1 MIIDWLTTPMS
12 SANQSLTFYFARVS
26 ERKLEKERDRVCVQR
41 GRDYFFVKIKIW
53 LSLQQMYTWKLGL
66 IKLDLITTDD
76 DFPNIK
82 NTTEFHFQYEKV
94 IFENEYER
102 SYKCDSSQSFNLGNT
117 NANLTAINVTV
128 ELMPVWRI
136 QAFEFRKQR
145 EFGNARMCPQS
156 VAKNIKLPAIVGGVL
171 FLLLSAVI
179 VVYIISRFRRRKLS
193 SYAALN

>member
-12 SANQSLTFYFARVS
+12 SANQSLTFYFAR
-26 ERKLEKERDRVCVQR
+26 
-41 GRDYFFVKIKIW
+41 
-53 LSLQQMYTWKLGL
+53 QMYTWKLGL

-145 EFGNARMCPQS
+145 EFGNGKFSLLSVFSLPLICSPHSLLFLSLAARMCPQS

>member
-12 SANQSLTFYFARVS
+12 SANQSLTFYFAR
-26 ERKLEKERDRVCVQR
+26 
-41 GRDYFFVKIKIW
+41 
-53 LSLQQMYTWKLGL
+53 QMYTWKLGL